1 MNKLK
6 VSVSPHIHSGVTT
19 QKIMLDVIIALL
31 PAAVAGCIIFGIRSL
46 FVMLTSVAAAVLAGC
61 GRCGICDNHRKMHI
75 RRHRTEFCKS
85 CRYGKSIYDNSI
97 FQNRCG
103 DSDSERR

>member
-31 PAAVAGCIIFGIRSL
+31 PAAVAGCLIFGAR
-46 FVMLTSVAAAVLAGC
+46 
-61 GRCGICDNHRKMHI
+61 
-75 RRHRTEFCKS
+75 
-85 CRYGKSIYDNSI
+85 
-97 FQNRCG
+97 
-103 DSDSERR
+103 

>member
-31 PAAVAGCIIFGIRSL
+31 PAAVAGCIIFGARSL
-46 FVMLTSVAAAVLAGC
+46 LVILTSVAAAV
-61 GRCGICDNHRKMHI
+61 RGICDNHRKMHI
-75 RRHRTEFCKS
+75 RRYRTEFCKS

-97 FQNRCG
+97 FKNRCG
-103 DSDSERR
+103 NSDSERR